1 MVAIQREKKMQ
12 ILEIPRQ
19 KSLGVDADK
28 LRILALGVV
37 SLVAAAIVSFT
48 GIIGFVGLVCPHVAR
63 MFIGSD
69 NRYLLPASAA
79 FGVVMLLVADLIG
92 RVIIAP
98 AVLQVGVITA
108 FIGGP
113 MLIYLLMKQKKEAW

>member
-1 MVAIQREKKMQ
+1 
-12 ILEIPRQ
+12 
-19 KSLGVDADK
+19 
-28 LRILALGVV
+28 
-37 SLVAAAIVSFT
+37 
-48 GIIGFVGLVCPHVAR
+48 
-63 MFIGSD
+63 
-69 NRYLLPASAA
+69 
-79 FGVVMLLVADLIG
+79 MLLVADLIG